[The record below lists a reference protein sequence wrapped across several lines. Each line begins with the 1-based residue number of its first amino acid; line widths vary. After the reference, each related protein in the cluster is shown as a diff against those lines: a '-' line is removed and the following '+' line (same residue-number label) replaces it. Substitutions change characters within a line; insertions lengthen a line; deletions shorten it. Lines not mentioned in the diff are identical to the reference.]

1 MVATWGAVVR
11 GVGAVAGALDPMK
24 VGADV
29 TAGGITAGI
38 VWMTGAGTV
47 RGP

>member
-1 MVATWGAVVR
+1 MVTTWGAMVR
-11 GVGAVAGALDPMK
+11 GVGTVAGALDPIK

-38 VWMTGAGTV
+38 V
-47 RGP
+47 

>member
-1 MVATWGAVVR
+1 MVTTWGAVVR
-11 GVGAVAGALDPMK
+11 GVGTVAGALDPIK

-38 VWMTGAGTV
+38 V
-47 RGP
+47 

>member
-1 MVATWGAVVR
+1 MVTTWGAVVR
-11 GVGAVAGALDPMK
+11 GVGTVAGALDPIK

-38 VWMTGAGTV
+38 I
-47 RGP
+47 